1 MKNLADINKTEEIGH
16 EVNCDL
22 DHKIYGQRIKE
33 INKKHE
39 FYRNMF
45 GMVFNLIFFNN
56 SIFRSSSTSITY
68 YANDYNRSL
77 AFGF

>member
-1 MKNLADINKTEEIGH
+1 M
-16 EVNCDL
+16 NCDL

-45 GMVFNLIFFNN
+45 GVVFNLILF
-56 SIFRSSSTSITY
+56 
-68 YANDYNRSL
+68 
-77 AFGF
+77 